1 MKLRLLAA
9 LLLAAAIV
17 PATAQTSVSVQIGQP
32 GFYGRINIGD
42 YPPPQLIYAQPVII
56 ERQRFEAQ
64 PIYLRV
70 PPGHMK
76 NWRKHCAAYNACG
89 QRVLFV
95 RDEWYSNTYVPRYR
109 EEQARGHGDRGR
121 GHDDHGRGHDGRDHD
136 DRGRGHDRDHDED
149 NGHDNGHG
157 HGKH

>member
-1 MKLRLLAA
+1 MNMRIIAA
-9 LLLAAAIV
+9 LLLAAATV

-42 YPPPQLIYAQPVII
+42 YPPPQLVYAQPVVIA
-56 ERQRFEAQ
+56 RQRVDAQ

-76 NWRKHCAAYNACG
+76 NWRKHCGAYNACG
-89 QRVLFV
+89 QRVYFV
-95 RDEWYSNTYVPRYR
+95 RDDWYNNTYAPRYR
-109 EEQARGHGDRGR
+109 HEQARGR
-121 GHDDHGRGHDGRDHD
+121 GHDERGHGRDERGP
-136 DRGRGHDRDHDED
+136 GRGHDRDDERD
-149 NGHDNGHG
+149 NGHDNGRG